1 MTFRRRNLNWART
14 GWLLWGVE
22 SLNRDWGW
30 ELRYGVGWFDVTQ
43 SNIECSDK
51 VGEKWN
57 CITKLWF
64 DFLNEIVRNTC
75 FHSWYFAVSKIC
87 RKFQTSL
94 HRYLKMIPASNS
106 QQILPVGSF
115 SRSVDNAER
124 KQTGN
129 LFSCAVA
136 CEETFTLAFGW
147 WWAMAMAASLETI
160 GPYRNN
166 WWVFLRANGK
176 SQPYIAAADN
186 ICICY
191 VIWMNFA
198 RPNRDNPSW

>member
-1 MTFRRRNLNWART
+1 MGCGIIKPKPGDESCVTALDDSMSHNPISNVRVSLGKNYIALPNYDSIFWMKSFGTHASIRDT
-14 GWLLWGVE
+14 LLFLKYAE
-22 SLNRDWGW
+22 S
-30 ELRYGVGWFDVTQ
+30 F
-43 SNIECSDK
+43 
-51 VGEKWN
+51 
-57 CITKLWF
+57 KLPF
-64 DFLNEIVRNTC
+64 IDT
-75 FHSWYFAVSKIC
+75 
-87 RKFQTSL
+87 
-94 HRYLKMIPASNS
+94 YLKMIPASNS

-136 CEETFTLAFGW
+136 CEETFTLTFGW
-147 WWAMAMAASLETI
+147 WWATAMAASLETI